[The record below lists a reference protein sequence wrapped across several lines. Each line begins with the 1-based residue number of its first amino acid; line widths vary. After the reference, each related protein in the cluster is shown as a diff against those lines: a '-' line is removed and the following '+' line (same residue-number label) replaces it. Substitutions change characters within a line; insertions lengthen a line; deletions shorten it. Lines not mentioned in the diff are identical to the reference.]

1 MQPITVETTI
11 NASVEKVWKCWT
23 EPEHITKWMFA
34 SDDWH
39 APSAVNDVK
48 VGGVFST
55 RMEAKDGSVGFDM
68 AGTYIE
74 VEEFKKLSYAFGD
87 RKATVEFIEQD
98 DGVVVKETFDP
109 EAENP
114 VEMQQQG
121 WQAILE
127 NFKKHVETRAQ

>member
-1 MQPITVETTI
+1 MQPITVETKI
-11 NASVEKVWKCWT
+11 NAPIEKVWKCWT

-39 APSAVNDVK
+39 APHAENDVK
-48 VGGVFST
+48 VGGTFST

-68 AGTYIE
+68 TGTYTE

-98 DGVVVKETFDP
+98 GGVVVKETFDP
-109 EAENP
+109 ETENP

-127 NFKKHVETRAQ
+127 NFKKHTESE